1 MASIGTLYT
10 TPEQGSGKRVRIPN
24 LLSVY
29 ARLTAKSQIRAVAAL
44 NGLKIDLPEHYVHFE
59 DNKKPEFLAK
69 FPHGKIPA
77 FDGADGFKLF
87 ESAAIA
93 RYGEST
99 SQNVNG
105 RRKKTRISQSVIPVL
120 ILVSTAYLLSDLL
133 PLPRSFGVFTDFVC
147 QSLRSLPT
155 PPFSDPMTRRLL
167 SLTSGSR
174 SRTARSPCTPP
185 SSSSL

>member
-10 TPEQGSGKRVRIPN
+10 TPEQGSGKRVCFHK
-24 LLSVY
+24 LLYVY

-44 NGLKIDLPEHYVHFE
+44 NGLKVDLPEHYVHFE

-93 RYGEST
+93 RYSESIE
-99 SQNVNG
+99 SEREQ
-105 RRKKTRISQSVIPVL
+105 
-120 ILVSTAYLLSDLL
+120 TA
-133 PLPRSFGVFTDFVC
+133 
-147 QSLRSLPT
+147 
-155 PPFSDPMTRRLL
+155 
-167 SLTSGSR
+167 
-174 SRTARSPCTPP
+174 
-185 SSSSL
+185 